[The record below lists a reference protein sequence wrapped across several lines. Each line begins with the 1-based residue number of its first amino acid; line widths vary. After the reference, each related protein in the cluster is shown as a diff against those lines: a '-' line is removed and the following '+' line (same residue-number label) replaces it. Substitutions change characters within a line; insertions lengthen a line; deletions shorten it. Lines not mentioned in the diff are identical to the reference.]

1 MSVLQGAAAT
11 CHRVRMRVRLAFVG
25 LTIHSPARRGRNPHA
40 ISSLRKS
47 SFSCRRY
54 RSLTE
59 NQRRLMRT
67 GSSSPCGTN
76 CNSLA
81 CRKTR
86 LQNFRSSSPQ
96 QLGGRFISS
105 AWRFRFLLP
114 DVLKD
119 RRGSS
124 AVFWVLE
131 CEGADCKVLS
141 RAAQQGTAR

>member
-1 MSVLQGAAAT
+1 MPNGTPLTFWCAYP
-11 CHRVRMRVRLAFVG
+11 HRHNFCDLARWTG
-25 LTIHSPARRGRNPHA
+25 RRYQEKHPEEEF
-40 ISSLRKS
+40 RKS
-47 SFSCRRY
+47 FNFKFVHGEQVTSDEVELHGFQQKT
-54 RSLTE
+54 LTALLIRDE
-59 NQRRLMRT
+59 DEWEE
-67 GSSSPCGTN
+67 
-76 CNSLA
+76 
-81 CRKTR
+81 
-86 LQNFRSSSPQ
+86 
-96 QLGGRFISS
+96 LGGRFISS